1 MNLNKYVELKN
12 RHQNELKQIQLIY
25 VFNRKDLNDGLKK
38 LGLKKTDV
46 DKLIPLNGGCYT
58 TIENIKK
65 LNKLLKKQNKKL
77 KDEIRKDKDGTDF
90 IYDMFSYEL
99 ANHEYTYTRDLS
111 DTLNVLNIS
120 ETDIKN
126 NPNLKNGLKLAVED
140 ALEYERKQ
148 EEYEL

>member
-1 MNLNKYVELKN
+1 MNKYIELKN
-12 RHQNELKQIQLIY
+12 RHQNELKQVQLIY
-25 VFNRKDLNDGLKK
+25 AFNRKDLNDGLKK
-38 LGLKKTDV
+38 LGLKK
-46 DKLIPLNGGCYT
+46 
-58 TIENIKK
+58 
-65 LNKLLKKQNKKL
+65 
-77 KDEIRKDKDGTDF
+77 TDF

-120 ETDIKN
+120 ERDIKN

-140 ALEYERKQ
+140 ALQYERKK